1 MSKTRTRKVELGA
14 IVRQMRK
21 DKRMSQSQFAK
32 TVNVSKSTIS
42 LYENGK
48 RRPDPQAVNT
58 FMRLFEL
65 ADTTQKAQLREWLSQ
80 N

>member
-14 IVRQMRK
+14 IVKQMRR

-65 ADTTQKAQLREWLSQ
+65 ADTTQKAQLREWLAQ